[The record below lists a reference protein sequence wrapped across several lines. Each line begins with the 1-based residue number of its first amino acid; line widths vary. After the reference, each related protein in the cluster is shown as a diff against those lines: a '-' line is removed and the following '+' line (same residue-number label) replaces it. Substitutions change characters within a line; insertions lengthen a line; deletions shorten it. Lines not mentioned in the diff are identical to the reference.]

1 MRILLG
7 ITVAAA
13 LVVAAWANIP
23 NVAKQHD
30 TVSIDPATLA
40 ATRANLPTEQ
50 YDAF

>member
-13 LVVAAWANIP
+13 LAVAAWANIP
-23 NVAKQHD
+23 NGPKQHG
-30 TVSIDPATLA
+30 TVSIDPAKLA
-40 ATRANLPTEQ
+40 ATKTDLPAQQ